1 MGKLSDESATYET
14 IINRY
19 ARTWTLLLQYDEN
32 SLERPKEAQSTQRI
46 LDYDRATQ
54 AAAILKNELVK
65 RGEASDLFG
74 RERDR
79 QLEGILGN
87 INQTFDGRDLYPNA
101 AEKAAC
107 LLYFIIKD
115 HPFADG
121 NKRIGSLLF
130 LLFLDLNGLL
140 EQSAIKD
147 NGLVS
152 LALLIAESDAGQ
164 KDLLIRLVMNL
175 LVAHEY

>member
-1 MGKLSDESATYET
+1 MKQLSDAPATYET
-14 IINRY
+14 IINAY

-32 SLERPKEAQSTQRI
+32 SLERPKEPQPAQRI
-46 LDYDRATQ
+46 LDYDRAT
-54 AAAILKNELVK
+54 AVAAILKSELVK

-87 INQTFDGRDLYPNA
+87 VNQTFDGRDLYPSA

-115 HPFADG
+115 HPFA
-121 NKRIGSLLF
+121 F
-130 LLFLDLNGLL
+130 LSTN
-140 EQSAIKD
+140 
-147 NGLVS
+147 
-152 LALLIAESDAGQ
+152 
-164 KDLLIRLVMNL
+164 
-175 LVAHEY
+175 